1 MSFSAD
7 ASATSSPAAE
17 STESDEALLARYR
30 EGDEE
35 AFAELYRRH
44 RTGLY
49 RFIHGLCS
57 SAAQTDEIF
66 QETWL
71 ALIRSDAMPDGRA
84 RFRTWLYQIARHRLI
99 DQWRRHESAAMK
111 NEAFDETEHTPLDEH
126 GSGAAETPETL
137 ALRSEQL
144 QQIAAALETLPLPQ
158 REVFL
163 LRAHA
168 GMELVEIAALTET
181 PLEAIKSRYR
191 YALAKLRQRL
201 VSLAPTKTPEFVE
214 LELKAPS

>member
-1 MSFSAD
+1 MSFPAV
-7 ASATSSPAAE
+7 ATANLSATDPD
-17 STESDEALLARYR
+17 SDEALLARYR

-44 RTGLY
+44 RVGLY
-49 RFIHGLCS
+49 RFICGLCS
-57 SAAQTDEIF
+57 SATRADEIF

-84 RFRTWLYQIARHRLI
+84 RFKTWLYQIARYRLI
-99 DQWRRHESAAMK
+99 DQWRRYESAAM
-111 NEAFDETEHTPLDEH
+111 EAFDETEHTPLGEH
-126 GSGAAETPETL
+126 GNSAAETPETL

-144 QQIAAALETLPLPQ
+144 RQIAAAVEALPLPQ

-168 GMELVEIAALTET
+168 GMELSEIAALTDT

-191 YALAKLRQRL
+191 YALTKLRQRL
-201 VSLAPTKTPEFVE
+201 RSLSPAEEPEP
-214 LELKAPS
+214 LKALS

>member
-1 MSFSAD
+1 MP
-7 ASATSSPAAE
+7 SPAAA
-17 STESDEALLARYR
+17 TDEALLAHYR
-30 EGDEE
+30 DGDEE

-57 SAAQTDEIF
+57 NAARTDEIF

-84 RFRTWLYQIARHRLI
+84 RFKTWLYQIARHRLI
-99 DQWRRHESAAMK
+99 DHWRRDDSAAM
-111 NEAFDETEHTPLDEH
+111 ETFDEARYTPLDKH
-126 GSGAAETPETL
+126 DSTPETPETL
-137 ALRSEQL
+137 ALRAEQL
-144 QQIAAALETLPLPQ
+144 RHIGAALETLPLPQ

-168 GMELVEIAALTET
+168 GMELAEIAALTDT

-191 YALAKLRQRL
+191 YALTKLRQRL
-201 VSLAPTKTPEFVE
+201 RSLSPAEELKSAE
-214 LELKAPS
+214 LELKVFS

>member
-1 MSFSAD
+1 MSSLSVATDALVAAD
-7 ASATSSPAAE
+7 LD
-17 STESDEALLARYR
+17 SDETLLARYR

-57 SAAQTDEIF
+57 SAARTDEIF

-84 RFRTWLYQIARHRLI
+84 RFKTWLYQIARHRLI
-99 DQWRRHESAAMK
+99 DGWRRYESIAT
-111 NEAFDETEHTPLDEH
+111 EAFDETEHTLLDASESH
-126 GSGAAETPETL
+126 EAETPETL
-137 ALRSEQL
+137 ALRFEQL
-144 QQIAAALETLPLPQ
+144 QQIAVAVETLPLPQ

-168 GMELVEIAALTET
+168 DMELSEIAALTGA

-191 YALAKLRQRL
+191 YALTKLRQRL
-201 VSLAPTKTPEFVE
+201 RSLSPAEEPAFAEPKR
-214 LELKAPS
+214 KALS